1 MSRGVRKGYV
11 GVRALS
17 ACPRFT
23 LPVGEIDV
31 KIGAQLRLH

>member
-1 MSRGVRKGYV
+1 MSRDVRNGYV
-11 GVRALS
+11 GVRAH
-17 ACPRFT
+17 AAFPRFT